1 MVTTRDQVEAYT
13 YESRRQVTSLMLGA
27 DEAVTDPRRRLNRS
41 TIGGTVIAVLLMAGF
56 GIAGFLGGG
65 SGPALPG
72 SGAVTVS
79 GTGDHYV
86 IVDGQVH
93 PALNLASALL
103 VGGGSLTEVRA
114 SALSGKP
121 RGLPVGIPDAPDSL
135 PAKDNLTT
143 GAWTVC
149 TVQSASLVAPPQITL
164 LIGSAVSQGVVDSSA
179 GVLAQL
185 PDDSTWLISKGRR
198 YKLTGNTRALLGLQR
213 AATVRL
219 PAEVLAVVPEGA
231 EITQPSVPSGGTA
244 TVSLPS
250 SVSVGDVIQTRQ
262 TGVQSQFFVVEPDG
276 LAPISELTYALLAAS
291 GSRVDTIDPNV
302 AVSAAQSHASPPGSN
317 TWPDRIPSP
326 VGPQLDQP
334 LCLGTTPGQS
344 PGDAPWPLAVSLPPS
359 VPSPAGLSSVTAK
372 AGHVTTVRIPAGS
385 GAVVRASSAAGQDG
399 VLTLVT
405 DSGQRFP
412 IPSADA
418 ASRLHFDPS
427 AARNV
432 PLPFVTLLPAGPTL
446 DPTAA
451 AKEFAGGN

>member
-41 TIGGTVIAVLLMAGF
+41 TVGGTVIAVLLMAGF

-103 VGGGSLTEVRA
+103 VGGGSLTEVRSEVLA
-114 SALSGKP
+114 GKP
-121 RGLPVGIPDAPDSL
+121 RGLPVGIPNAPDSL
-135 PAKDNLTT
+135 PSKDNLTN

-149 TVQSASLVAPPQITL
+149 ALQSGSVSAPSQITL
-164 LIGSAVSQGVVDSSA
+164 LIGAAPSQGTLDSAS

-231 EITQPSVPSGGTA
+231 EITQPSVTSGGA
-244 TVSLPS
+244 PTVQLPS
-250 SVSVGDVIQTRQ
+250 PVGVGDVIQTRQ
-262 TGVQSQFFVVEPDG
+262 TGVQEQFFVVEPDG

-291 GSRVDTIDPNV
+291 GSRVDQLDANV
-302 AVSAAQSHASPPGSN
+302 AVSAPQSHAQPPGSN
-317 TWPDRIPSP
+317 TWPDRIPQP

-334 LCLGTTPGQS
+334 LCLSTTPGQA
-344 PGDAPWPLAVSLPPS
+344 PGDAPWQLSVSLPPAM
-359 VPSPAGLSSVTAK
+359 PSPSGLSTVTTK
-372 AGHVTTVRIPAGS
+372 AGHVTNVKIAAGS
-385 GAVVRASSAAGQDG
+385 GAVVKASSAAGQDG

-418 ASRLHFDPS
+418 ASRLHFDPN
-427 AARNV
+427 AAKNV

-451 AKEFAGGN
+451 AEEFPGGN